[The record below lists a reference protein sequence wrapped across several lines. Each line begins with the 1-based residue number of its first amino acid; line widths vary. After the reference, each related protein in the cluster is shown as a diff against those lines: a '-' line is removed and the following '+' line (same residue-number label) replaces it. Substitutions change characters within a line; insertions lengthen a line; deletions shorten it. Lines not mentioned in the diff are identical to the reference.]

1 MSSNDKLKISDSAQL
16 SLVIYQPPAE
26 LPVQERPSARLLRE
40 GAAACNTVELLQ
52 VLIGGNDA
60 ERVARDLLS
69 QCQDLRGM
77 VHKSVLELSLA
88 VHGLGESKA
97 ARLKAC
103 LELGRRLM
111 LQASEQ
117 RLQIRTPSD
126 AAQLLMPTL
135 GLLEQ
140 EEVWVVLLDSRNR
153 VIATAM
159 IYRGA
164 LNSAN
169 MRICEVFREAIRQ
182 NACSLVI
189 SHNHPS
195 MDPTPSVND
204 IHVTKE
210 LVKAG
215 RILDLEV
222 VDHLVIGGTN
232 SFVSLKERGLGFE

>member
-1 MSSNDKLKISDSAQL
+1 MSSNDKLKVSDSEQL

-52 VLIGGNDA
+52 VLLGGNDA

-97 ARLKAC
+97 ARLKTC

-117 RLQIRTPSD
+117 RLQIRTPV
-126 AAQLLMPTL
+126 MPH
-135 GLLEQ
+135 
-140 EEVWVVLLDSRNR
+140 S
-153 VIATAM
+153 
-159 IYRGA
+159 
-164 LNSAN
+164 
-169 MRICEVFREAIRQ
+169 C
-182 NACSLVI
+182 
-189 SHNHPS
+189 
-195 MDPTPSVND
+195 
-204 IHVTKE
+204 
-210 LVKAG
+210 
-215 RILDLEV
+215 
-222 VDHLVIGGTN
+222 
-232 SFVSLKERGLGFE
+232 

>member
-1 MSSNDKLKISDSAQL
+1 MSTTDKHNTSDPAQM
-16 SLVIYQPPAE
+16 SLVVYQAPAE
-26 LPVQERPSARLLRE
+26 LPEPERPSARVLRE

-52 VLIGGNDA
+52 VLLGGNDA
-60 ERVARDLLS
+60 ERVARDLLYR
-69 QCQDLRGM
+69 CQDLRGM
-77 VHKSVLELSLA
+77 AHKSVLELSLS
-88 VHGLGESKA
+88 VRGLGESKA

-103 LELGRRLM
+103 LELGKRLM
-111 LQASEQ
+111 LQVAES
-117 RLQIRTPSD
+117 RPQIKSPSD
-126 AAQLLMPTL
+126 AAHLLMPTL

-153 VIATAM
+153 VISTTM

-164 LNSAN
+164 LNSAS
-169 MRICEVFREAIRQ
+169 MRVCEVFREAIRQ
-182 NACSLVI
+182 NACTMIV

-195 MDPTPSVND
+195 SDPTPSAND

-215 RILDLEV
+215 KILDLEV